1 MVKNLSRF
9 IIVMAVCFMTS
20 ALSYAQPDL
29 VALVKKVKPTVVAIY
44 TFNNQGQSLMQGS
57 GFFIGTHGEVISNWH
72 VIEGA
77 NSAVVKTFDGSS
89 YLVKQILGGNKESD
103 LVFLSVDTR
112 NNPIQTLPIADSTP
126 EIGERV
132 LVVGNPLSLEFSVSD
147 GIVAAIRDI
156 PEYPSGKVIQIT
168 APVSPGSS
176 GSPVINMRGEAIAVA
191 FYVYFKGENLN
202 FAIPGQRVKDIV
214 TNPNQSPISLS
225 ELSGNNFKTF
235 QNPLQGFM
243 VTYPQNWEPI
253 TQNYQ
258 NQIING
264 FLAPLDD
271 QTDLFRENLNV
282 IIDTFQSPILLET
295 YYQWNLSQLKNFPD
309 IQFLK
314 NYDGTLSSLPSKI
327 LVYTRLQNGKG
338 FTFSQVYAVRGNKGC
353 VLTFTAESDKY
364 QKYQPIFQQILS
376 RFSFNSNF

>member
-1 MVKNLSRF
+1 
-9 IIVMAVCFMTS
+9 MTS